1 MSLQRILVVNTKYRV
16 FGGEDAN
23 IVDELRFLK
32 NYFEVDY
39 LEYNNADKIRLSD
52 LIGFFTL
59 SNPISNSRLLT
70 KIKIFKPDIVYIHN
84 TWFKDGLGI
93 FKICKKRNIKII
105 HKIHNYRFDCSRFF
119 LSRNHLKH
127 HQQCPACGVK
137 KGNLGIYNKYFSES
151 IIKSIIINFYSKKYF
166 QILKRY
172 PIKILV
178 LSEFQKKY
186 IDKLGI
192 DNNKISIYSNP
203 IDISLEEFSR
213 YDSKSN
219 SVIFAGRLVENKG
232 IEEILKIWNKIET
245 NNLIL
250 EIIGTTKD
258 KNISFKKFE
267 TKKIKFLGQL
277 DNSEVKKKIKSSRA
291 VITATKLFEGQPR
304 VLLEASSYGVPSIYP
319 NFGGMS
325 DFFPPNYMLSFIQFD
340 YEDLEKKILML
351 HDSKLLSEE
360 SKAIKKHLIANYTEE
375 LLLLRFKNILKKD
388 ENEQ

>member
-1 MSLQRILVVNTKYRV
+1 MSLQKILVVNTKYRV

-39 LEYNNADKIRLSD
+39 LEYNNADKIGFSD
-52 LIGFFTL
+52 LIGFFAQ
-59 SNPISNSRLLT
+59 SNPISNSRLLE

-84 TWFKDGLGI
+84 TWYKAGLGI
-93 FKICKKRNIKII
+93 FKICKKRNIKIL

-119 LSRNHLKH
+119 LSKNHLKH
-127 HQQCPACGVK
+127 NQQCPACGIK
-137 KGNLGIYNKYFSES
+137 KENLGKYNKYFSES
-151 IIKSIIINFYSKKYF
+151 IIKSFIINFYSKKYF
-166 QILKRY
+166 RILKSY

-178 LSEFQKKY
+178 LSEFQKNY
-186 IDKLGI
+186 IKKLGI
-192 DNNKISIYSNP
+192 DNDKISIYSNP
-203 IDISLEEFSR
+203 IGISLEDFSQ
-213 YDSKSN
+213 YNPESN

-232 IEEILKIWNKIET
+232 IEEILQIWKNIDT

-250 EIIGTTKD
+250 EIIGTTED
-258 KNISFKKFE
+258 KNNLFKKYNS
-267 TKKIKFLGQL
+267 KKIKFLGQL
-277 DNSEVKKKIKSSRA
+277 DNSEVKRKIKTSRA

-325 DFFPPNYMLSFIQFD
+325 DFFPSDYMLSFIQFN

-351 HDSKLLSEE
+351 NDSKLLSDE
-360 SKAIKKHLIANYTEE
+360 SKSIKKHLIENFTEE
-375 LLLLRFKNILKKD
+375 LLFARFENILKKD
-388 ENEQ
+388 ENE

>member
-1 MSLQRILVVNTKYRV
+1 VSLQKILVVNTKYRV

-39 LEYNNADKIRLSD
+39 LEYNNADKIGFSD
-52 LIGFFTL
+52 LIGFFAQ
-59 SNPISNSRLLT
+59 SNPISNSRLLE

-84 TWFKDGLGI
+84 TWYKAGLGI
-93 FKICKKRNIKII
+93 FKICKKRNIKIL

-119 LSRNHLKH
+119 LSKNHLKH
-127 HQQCPACGVK
+127 NQQCPACGIK
-137 KGNLGIYNKYFSES
+137 KENLGKYNKYFSES
-151 IIKSIIINFYSKKYF
+151 IIKSFIINFYSKKYF
-166 QILKRY
+166 RILKSY

-178 LSEFQKKY
+178 LSEFQKNY
-186 IDKLGI
+186 IKKLGI
-192 DNNKISIYSNP
+192 DNDKISIYSNP
-203 IDISLEEFSR
+203 IGISLEDFSQ
-213 YDSKSN
+213 YNPESN

-232 IEEILKIWNKIET
+232 IEEILQIWKNIDT

-250 EIIGTTKD
+250 EIIGTTED
-258 KNISFKKFE
+258 KNNLFKKYNS
-267 TKKIKFLGQL
+267 KKIKFLGQL
-277 DNSEVKKKIKSSRA
+277 DNSEVKRKIKTSRA

-325 DFFPPNYMLSFIQFD
+325 DFFPSDYMLSFIQFN

-351 HDSKLLSEE
+351 NDSKLLSDE
-360 SKAIKKHLIANYTEE
+360 SKSIKKHLIENFTEE
-375 LLLLRFKNILKKD
+375 LLFARFENILKKD
-388 ENEQ
+388 ENE